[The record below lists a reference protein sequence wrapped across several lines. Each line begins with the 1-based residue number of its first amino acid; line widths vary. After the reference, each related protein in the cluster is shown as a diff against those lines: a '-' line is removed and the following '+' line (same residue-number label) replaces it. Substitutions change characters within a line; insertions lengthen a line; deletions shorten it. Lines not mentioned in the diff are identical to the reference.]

1 MIMMTSCQPKIL
13 KNPLSGLIEKT
24 LPTYNSF
31 MKRTEKL
38 SFLIGLAFIFSS
50 AMTIW
55 ADTKYVNLDSEH
67 VRKLGR
73 TYEDTNGLVLAFS
86 SSGIEFNVK
95 AKHLDVTIAGDSGV
109 TGKKDDG
116 SARIVAFVNG
126 ERTLDTLI
134 TKKTETF
141 TIFDS
146 KKNVE
151 GLVQILKVSESAN
164 SLAAITNLCVD
175 KKGKVSASEPRE
187 LKIEFIGDSIT
198 CGYGV
203 DDPVKEH
210 HFKTSTEDSTK
221 TYAFKTAQAL
231 NADWSF
237 VSVSGWGITSGY
249 TSNGHKNADSVIPTI
264 YEKTGF
270 SWGNTI
276 FGINPVNVMWNFA
289 SYQPDFVVINLGT
302 NDASYTKKHADKVQE
317 YVDDYVVFL
326 KKVRQKNPKA
336 HIICCLGMMGDE
348 LYEALSKAV
357 STYTLE
363 NGDKRISALRLDPQL
378 MSDTICA
385 DWHPSETTHTK
396 ASKKLVDK
404 IKTIR

>member
-1 MIMMTSCQPKIL
+1 
-13 KNPLSGLIEKT
+13 
-24 LPTYNSF
+24 
-31 MKRTEKL
+31 MKRIEKL
-38 SFLIGLAFIFSS
+38 SLLISLIFLLSS
-50 AMTIW
+50 SVLIWSENKTI
-55 ADTKYVNLDSEH
+55 ALDSEH
-67 VRKLGR
+67 VRKIGR
-73 TYEDTNGLVLAFS
+73 TYEHSNGLVLAFS

-95 AKHLDVTIAGDSGV
+95 AKYLEVTIAGDSGAR
-109 TGKKDDG
+109 GRENDS

-126 ERTLDTLI
+126 ERLLDKMI
-134 TKKTETF
+134 SKKTETF
-141 TIFDS
+141 TIFDQ

-164 SLAAITNLCVD
+164 SLAAITSLSVNE
-175 KKGKVSASEPRE
+175 KGKVSPSKERDF
-187 LKIEFIGDSIT
+187 KIEFIGDSIT

-249 TSNGHKNADSVIPTI
+249 TGNGEKNPDSVIPRI
-264 YEKTGF
+264 YEKLGF

-276 FGINPVNVMWNFA
+276 FGLNPVNVNWNFA
-289 SYQPDFVVINLGT
+289 AYQPDFVVINLGT
-302 NDASYTKKHADKVQE
+302 NDASYTNKKADRVQE
-317 YVDDYVVFL
+317 YTDSYVEFL

-336 HIICCLGMMGDE
+336 YIISCLGMMGDD
-348 LYEALSKAV
+348 LYTALSQAV
-357 STYTLE
+357 SKYSSET
-363 NGDKRISALRLDPQL
+363 GDSRISALRLNPQQ

-385 DWHPSETTHTK
+385 DWHPSEKTHEK
-396 ASKKLVDK
+396 ASKQLVDAICK
-404 IKTIR
+404 ERTK

>member
-1 MIMMTSCQPKIL
+1 
-13 KNPLSGLIEKT
+13 
-24 LPTYNSF
+24 
-31 MKRTEKL
+31 MKRIEKL
-38 SFLIGLAFIFSS
+38 SLLISLIFLLSS
-50 AMTIW
+50 SVLIWSENKTI
-55 ADTKYVNLDSEH
+55 ALDSEH
-67 VRKLGR
+67 VRKIGR
-73 TYEDTNGLVLAFS
+73 TYEHSNGLVLAFS

-95 AKHLDVTIAGDSGV
+95 AKYLEVTIAGDSGAR
-109 TGKKDDG
+109 GRENDS

-126 ERTLDTLI
+126 ERLLDKMI
-134 TKKTETF
+134 SKKTETF
-141 TIFDS
+141 TIFDQ

-164 SLAAITNLCVD
+164 SLAAITSLSVNE
-175 KKGKVSASEPRE
+175 KGKVSPSKERDF
-187 LKIEFIGDSIT
+187 KIEFIGDSIT

-249 TSNGHKNADSVIPTI
+249 TGNGEKNPDSVIPRI
-264 YEKTGF
+264 YEKLGF

-276 FGINPVNVMWNFA
+276 FGLNPVNVDWNFA
-289 SYQPDFVVINLGT
+289 AYQPDFVVINLGT
-302 NDASYTKKHADKVQE
+302 NDASYTNKKADRVQE
-317 YVDDYVVFL
+317 YTDSYVEFL

-336 HIICCLGMMGDE
+336 YIISCLGMMGDD
-348 LYEALSKAV
+348 LYTALSQAV
-357 STYTLE
+357 SKYSSET
-363 NGDKRISALRLDPQL
+363 GDSRISALRLNPQQ

-385 DWHPSETTHTK
+385 DWHPSEKTHEK
-396 ASKKLVDK
+396 ASKQLVDAICK
-404 IKTIR
+404 ERTK

>member
-1 MIMMTSCQPKIL
+1 
-13 KNPLSGLIEKT
+13 
-24 LPTYNSF
+24 
-31 MKRTEKL
+31 MKRTRKL
-38 SFLIGLAFIFSS
+38 SFLIGLALIISS
-50 AMTIW
+50 TMAIW
-55 ADTKYVNLDSEH
+55 ADTKSVKLNSEN
-67 VRKLGR
+67 VRFLGR
-73 TYEDTNGLVLAFS
+73 TYEHEKGLVLAFS
-86 SSGIEFNVK
+86 STGIEFNVK
-95 AKHLDVTIAGDSGV
+95 AKHLDVTISGDSGAR
-109 TGKKDDG
+109 GRLNDG

-126 ERTLDTLI
+126 ERLLDTMV
-134 TKKTETF
+134 TKKSETF
-141 TIFDS
+141 TIFDG

-164 SLAAITNLCVD
+164 SLAAITDLCVD
-175 KKGKVSASEPRE
+175 EKGKISPTKERA
-187 LKIEFIGDSIT
+187 LKIEFVGDSIT

-249 TSNGHKNADSVIPTI
+249 SGDGNKNPDSVIPRI
-264 YEKTGF
+264 YDKIGF

-276 FGINPVNVMWNFA
+276 FGLNPINTKWDFA
-289 SYQPDFVVINLGT
+289 AYRPDFVVINLGT
-302 NDASYTKKHADKVQE
+302 NDASYTKKNADKVQE
-317 YVDDYVVFL
+317 YVDDYVNFL
-326 KKVRQKNPKA
+326 KVVRQKNPKA
-336 HIICCLGMMGDE
+336 QIICCLGVMGDD
-348 LYEALSKAV
+348 LYTAMSNAV
-357 STYTLE
+357 STYSSE
-363 NGDKRISALRLDPQL
+363 SGDKRISALRLDPQL

-404 IKTIR
+404 INSLR

>member
-1 MIMMTSCQPKIL
+1 
-13 KNPLSGLIEKT
+13 
-24 LPTYNSF
+24 
-31 MKRTEKL
+31 MKRIEKL
-38 SFLIGLAFIFSS
+38 SLLISLIFLLSS
-50 AMTIW
+50 SVLIWSENKTI
-55 ADTKYVNLDSEH
+55 ALDSEH
-67 VRKLGR
+67 VRKIGR
-73 TYEDTNGLVLAFS
+73 TYEHSNGLVLAFS

-95 AKHLDVTIAGDSGV
+95 AKYLEVTIAGDSGAR
-109 TGKKDDG
+109 GRENDS

-126 ERTLDTLI
+126 ERLLDKMI
-134 TKKTETF
+134 SKKTETF
-141 TIFDS
+141 TIFDQ

-164 SLAAITNLCVD
+164 SLAAITSLSVNE
-175 KKGKVSASEPRE
+175 KGKVSPSKERDF
-187 LKIEFIGDSIT
+187 KIEFIGDSIT

-249 TSNGHKNADSVIPTI
+249 TSNGHKNADSVIPRI
-264 YEKTGF
+264 YEKIGF

-276 FGINPVNVMWNFA
+276 FGLNPVNVNWNFA
-289 SYQPDFVVINLGT
+289 AYQPDFVVINLGT
-302 NDASYTKKHADKVQE
+302 NDASYTNKKADRVQE
-317 YVDDYVVFL
+317 YTDSYVEFL

-336 HIICCLGMMGDE
+336 YIISCLGMMGDD
-348 LYEALSKAV
+348 LYTALSQAV
-357 STYTLE
+357 SKYSSET
-363 NGDKRISALRLDPQL
+363 GDSRISALRLNPQQ

-385 DWHPSETTHTK
+385 DWHPSEKTHEK
-396 ASKKLVDK
+396 ASKQLVDAICK
-404 IKTIR
+404 ERTK

>member
-1 MIMMTSCQPKIL
+1 
-13 KNPLSGLIEKT
+13 
-24 LPTYNSF
+24 
-31 MKRTEKL
+31 MKRIEKL
-38 SFLIGLAFIFSS
+38 SLLISLIFLLSS
-50 AMTIW
+50 SVLIWSENKTI
-55 ADTKYVNLDSEH
+55 ALDSEH
-67 VRKLGR
+67 VRKIGR
-73 TYEDTNGLVLAFS
+73 TYEHSNGLVLAFS

-95 AKHLDVTIAGDSGV
+95 AKYLEVTIAGDSGAR
-109 TGKKDDG
+109 GRENDS

-126 ERTLDTLI
+126 ERMLDKMI
-134 TKKTETF
+134 SKKTETF
-141 TIFDS
+141 TIFDQ

-164 SLAAITNLCVD
+164 SLAAITSLSVNE
-175 KKGKVSASEPRE
+175 KGKVSPSKERDF
-187 LKIEFIGDSIT
+187 KIEFIGDSIT

-249 TSNGHKNADSVIPTI
+249 TGNGEKNPDSVIPRI
-264 YEKTGF
+264 YEKLGF

-276 FGINPVNVMWNFA
+276 FGLNPVNVNWNFA
-289 SYQPDFVVINLGT
+289 AYQPDFVVINLGT
-302 NDASYTKKHADKVQE
+302 NDASYTNKKADRVQE
-317 YVDDYVVFL
+317 YTDSYVEFL

-336 HIICCLGMMGDE
+336 YIISCLGMMGDD
-348 LYEALSKAV
+348 LYTAMSQAV
-357 STYTLE
+357 SKYSSET
-363 NGDKRISALRLDPQL
+363 GDSRISALRLNPQQ

-385 DWHPSETTHTK
+385 DWHPSEKTHEK
-396 ASKKLVDK
+396 ASKQLVDAICK
-404 IKTIR
+404 ERTK